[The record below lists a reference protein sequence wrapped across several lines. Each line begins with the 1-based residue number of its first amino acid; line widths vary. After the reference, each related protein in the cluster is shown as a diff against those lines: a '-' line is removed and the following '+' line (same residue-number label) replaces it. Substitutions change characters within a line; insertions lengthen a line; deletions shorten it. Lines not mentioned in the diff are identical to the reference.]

1 MPATT
6 PAPAPPT
13 GPAHAAAPQP
23 LSTARRTAAEALGTA
38 FLLAGVVG
46 SGVMADRLAGG
57 NVAVALLANTIATV
71 STLAALITIFGPVS
85 GAQFNPA
92 VTLWAALTR
101 RLPWRDV
108 PAYVV
113 AQVAGGIAGVVL
125 VHAMF
130 DLPLLGASTH
140 VRAGA
145 SQLISEATATAGLL
159 LVIAGTVRHR
169 PEALPAVVA
178 AYIAGAY
185 WFTASTCFANP
196 AVTIAR
202 SFTDTFAGIRPA
214 DVAGFIA
221 AQTMGLAVATP
232 LSAWLFPSAPEPVR

>member
-1 MPATT
+1 MPTT
-6 PAPAPPT
+6 
-13 GPAHAAAPQP
+13 APQP
-23 LSTARRTAAEALGTA
+23 LSTARRTVAEALGTA

-57 NVAVALLANTIATV
+57 NVAVALLANTVATV

-92 VTLWAALTR
+92 VTCWAALTG

-108 PAYVV
+108 PGYVL

-125 VHAMF
+125 AHAMF

-169 PEALPAVVA
+169 PTAVPAVVA

-214 DVAGFIA
+214 DVGGFIA
-221 AQTMGLAVATP
+221 AQLAGLAVATP
-232 LSAWLFPSAPEPVR
+232 LTTWLFPPAQDSAR